1 MSLREQV
8 LRGGA
13 FLIARQGLGLVLSLA
28 ALFLVTK
35 IIGPSAYGVYA
46 SALGLVS
53 FVLQIASLGVNVY
66 LVRSPDLDE
75 KDYQAAL
82 ALYGWIGLALLV
94 LAFPIGKAL
103 QLYTKINGLD
113 WVTTV
118 LLLGLPVFLIG
129 RVFLAKLE
137 RTLDFAHVAVAELA
151 GSLSYL
157 LVAVP
162 LAWQGWGYW
171 APSFGWLMSQGVA
184 TLLYARFAAIPLRPR
199 WHWERV
205 RAMLEYGMGFSA
217 SLWVWQ
223 IRILALP
230 LVVAPLAGPQGAGY
244 VALAVRLVEALS
256 FVKSATWRLSIS
268 ALARVQ
274 QEISRLRY
282 AVEEGMYLQVLALG
296 PFLLAF
302 AWLGPWLVPRL
313 LGEAWSE
320 ALLVYPFIA
329 LAYLVN
335 GVFSLHSSALYVL
348 RYNWQITLFHFVH
361 VVILFPAA
369 WWFVGRLGFVGYGL
383 AELAAFASY
392 VVIHRYF
399 ASVLGALDYK
409 AALWIVLAF
418 GSPLFWQFLG
428 VWAFLP
434 FVLWLI
440 SPGTWRTIALYAK
453 ILGGRHG

>member
-82 ALYGWIGLALLV
+82 ALYGWVGLALLV

-103 QLYTKINGLD
+103 QVYTKISGLD

-118 LLLGLPVFLIG
+118 LFLGLPVFLIG

-137 RTLDFAHVAVAELA
+137 RTLDFARVAVAELA

-199 WHWERV
+199 WHRERV

-223 IRILALP
+223 IRILVLP

-256 FVKSATWRLSIS
+256 FVKSATWRVSIS
-268 ALARVQ
+268 ALWKKVCTFK
-274 QEISRLRY
+274 Y
-282 AVEEGMYLQVLALG
+282 
-296 PFLLAF
+296 
-302 AWLGPWLVPRL
+302 WLWD
-313 LGEAWSE
+313 
-320 ALLVYPFIA
+320 
-329 LAYLVN
+329 
-335 GVFSLHSSALYVL
+335 
-348 RYNWQITLFHFVH
+348 LFF
-361 VVILFPAA
+361 
-369 WWFVGRLGFVGYGL
+369 
-383 AELAAFASY
+383 
-392 VVIHRYF
+392 
-399 ASVLGALDYK
+399 
-409 AALWIVLAF
+409 
-418 GSPLFWQFLG
+418 
-428 VWAFLP
+428 
-434 FVLWLI
+434 
-440 SPGTWRTIALYAK
+440 
-453 ILGGRHG
+453 